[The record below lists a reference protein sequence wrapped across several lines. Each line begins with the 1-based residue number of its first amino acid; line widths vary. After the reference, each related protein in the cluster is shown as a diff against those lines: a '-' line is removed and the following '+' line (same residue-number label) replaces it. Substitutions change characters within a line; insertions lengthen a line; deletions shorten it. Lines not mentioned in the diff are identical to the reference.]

1 MNTLTDVNNSVLA
14 YRRSSFDILD
24 TSQTQI
30 QKQNA
35 LNTNIIS
42 SKVNIR
48 IIFINTIIFLTLLCL
63 IIFLKIP
70 EKNSEA
76 STKEINID
84 DNYERIIPY
93 DGEYYHVPIVTTN
106 DIHGIFF
113 PEEEEFIYENKTL
126 KYNIGGLGY
135 ISKYIS
141 ILKEEYGSEGI
152 LYLDSGDFLFRPY
165 YPKYFDG
172 NLILDFFNIIG
183 LNATTLGNH
192 EFLWPRKYI
201 ENKINKLNSTLLINN
216 IKEKNGEK
224 KGIFGDVQKNSKI
237 FEIKLKNND
246 TIKIGV
252 IGLVL
257 HLGPDKKFY
266 DVGMKY
272 TWDNIT
278 FEDYEQDL
286 EKESLYL
293 KNNGANAIII
303 LAHIGLNC
311 TEENLELKLYDIN
324 TPQKNCE
331 MNSPLLKLLN
341 STKDKNLYDA
351 IIAGDIH
358 NQVHNWIYNIPIVSS
373 NGRSRNFNIMYLP
386 FKKINENYR
395 LINDQIKIEG
405 PLPLCQKIF
414 SNKKNC
420 EKILDNNDYIQK
432 GNLVNYLW
440 HNSSIELD
448 KKMISLYD
456 KYYDEYQNLKK
467 NNSFIFTGFNISDNS
482 LIENLFLDVIKNI
495 TEADISILHRI
506 IFHKKISQEGYISYD
521 NFIKLI
527 PYSGELCTFNI
538 TGEELITIIKK
549 VQKDPEF
556 IHPFSGLKIFYKNNT
571 IFDIK
576 IYNKDYKEEKIEKK
590 KLYKIAS
597 HDIIINKN
605 SFEDFREN
613 DILEII
619 REKIN
624 KNMVKYYHE
633 EINQILYDFFKKK
646 KIINAQ
652 KDANDK
658 ERIVYLK

>member
-331 MNSPLLKLLN
+331 MNSPLLKLFVYVLYSNTLITRNRLN
-341 STKDKNLYDA
+341 IQIDIIEMIAKYFFNLTL
-351 IIAGDIH
+351 
-358 NQVHNWIYNIPIVSS
+358 
-373 NGRSRNFNIMYLP
+373 F
-386 FKKINENYR
+386 FIN
-395 LINDQIKIEG
+395 
-405 PLPLCQKIF
+405 
-414 SNKKNC
+414 
-420 EKILDNNDYIQK
+420 
-432 GNLVNYLW
+432 
-440 HNSSIELD
+440 SISY
-448 KKMISLYD
+448 SLYCA
-456 KYYDEYQNLKK
+456 N
-467 NNSFIFTGFNISDNS
+467 
-482 LIENLFLDVIKNI
+482 
-495 TEADISILHRI
+495 
-506 IFHKKISQEGYISYD
+506 YICS
-521 NFIKLI
+521 
-527 PYSGELCTFNI
+527 
-538 TGEELITIIKK
+538 
-549 VQKDPEF
+549 
-556 IHPFSGLKIFYKNNT
+556 
-571 IFDIK
+571 
-576 IYNKDYKEEKIEKK
+576 
-590 KLYKIAS
+590 
-597 HDIIINKN
+597 
-605 SFEDFREN
+605 
-613 DILEII
+613 
-619 REKIN
+619 
-624 KNMVKYYHE
+624 
-633 EINQILYDFFKKK
+633 
-646 KIINAQ
+646 
-652 KDANDK
+652 
-658 ERIVYLK
+658 